1 MNRNRIIF
9 YIVFG
14 TFHLG
19 AFIFTIMLNNDTGLL
34 FKMVSYVPM
43 FKWVTFVGLL
53 MLLFDA
59 GWSFV
64 INRNTLKEKAALTQE
79 LNMLKAKLFD
89 LQEAAK
95 KQAAAAAQ
103 KEAGK

>member
-43 FKWVTFVGLL
+43 FKWVTFAGLL
-53 MLLFDA
+53 MLLVDA
-59 GWSFV
+59 GWAFV
-64 INRNTLKEKAALTQE
+64 TKRNALKEKAALTQE

-95 KQAAAAAQ
+95 KLAAEAAQ

>member
-14 TFHLG
+14 VFHLG
-19 AFIFTIMLNNDTGLL
+19 AFIFTVMLNGDAGLL

-43 FKWVTFVGLL
+43 FKWITLFGLL
-53 MLLFDA
+53 LLAADLI
-59 GWSFV
+59 WSFMLE
-64 INRNTLKEKAALTQE
+64 RKATKEKAVLTHE
-79 LNMLKAKLFD
+79 LNTLKAKLFD

-95 KQAAAAAQ
+95 KQAVSNDS
-103 KEAGK
+103 KK

>member
-1 MNRNRIIF
+1 MNRNRLIF
-9 YIVFG
+9 YIAFG
-14 TFHLG
+14 AFHLG

-43 FKWVTFVGLL
+43 FKWVTFAGLL
-53 MLLFDA
+53 MFLVDA
-59 GWSFV
+59 SWFFV
-64 INRNTLKEKAALTQE
+64 TNRNTSKDKAALTQE

-95 KQAAAAAQ
+95 KQAAEAAK